1 MSYAILLRKSRSDL
15 ELEQIEK
22 METLKK
28 HEQIL
33 TELATRMKLN
43 IIETYKEVVSGDSL
57 EARPEMQRLI
67 KDLYKGKYKG
77 VLVVN
82 LDRLARGNAKDQ
94 GIILEA
100 FKMTNTLIITPQKTY
115 DPNNMSDEDFIDFG
129 LFMARFEYKAITR
142 RMSVGK
148 LQAVKNGNYLAT
160 HAPYGYDIIRNGKND
175 RTLKENEKADIV
187 RMIFNWYTIDN
198 LSAGAIAR
206 KLTDMKIPSPKNKR
220 EWHRGTVNE
229 ILDNEVYIGKI
240 KWQYRKH
247 VKEFDNGQIV
257 KKCRRQKDYQLYE
270 GKHEGIISE
279 EQFNIAKSRVGSV
292 PATINTVIRN
302 PLASILKCKHCG
314 KSMLMQTFKK
324 SKPRICHRES
334 QVCKVKSCNFEV
346 VYNTL
351 ISALELEI
359 KDFEF
364 KLTNEYE
371 IQKQQ
376 DKKKQLAILKKE
388 LEALE
393 EQQEELYNLLERKVY
408 TEKVFMKRN
417 AKIQT
422 QIEELET
429 KMQQLEV
436 VKEINYSER
445 IIKLK
450 DVILALK
457 DDNVDAKSKND
468 MLKEVIER
476 IDYSVENG
484 KVILE
489 VY

>member
-33 TELATRMKLN
+33 TELAAKMKLN
-43 IIETYKEVVSGDSL
+43 VVETYREVVSGDSL
-57 EARPEMQRLI
+57 DLRPEMQRLLN
-67 KDLYKGKYKG
+67 DLYQDKYKG

-142 RMSVGK
+142 RMNVGK

-175 RTLKENEKADIV
+175 RTLKENDKAEIV
-187 RMIFNWYTIDN
+187 KMIFNWYTIDK

-240 KWQYRKH
+240 KWQHRKY
-247 VKEFDNGQIV
+247 VKEFDNGQVV

-270 GKHEGIISE
+270 GKHTGIISE

-302 PLASILKCKHCG
+302 PLASILKCKKCG

-351 ISALELEI
+351 ISALELEV
-359 KDFEF
+359 KEFEF
-364 KLTNEYE
+364 KLSNEYE
-371 IQKQQ
+371 VQKQQ
-376 DKKKQLAILKKE
+376 DQKKQIKLLQKE
-388 LEALE
+388 LEVLE
-393 EQQEELYNLLERKVY
+393 EQLEEMYTLLERKVY
-408 TEKVFMKRN
+408 TEKIFLKRSSKVQIEIEEIEN
-417 AKIQT
+417 K
-422 QIEELET
+422 IEELSKIE
-429 KMQQLEV
+429 EV
-436 VKEINYSER
+436 NYSER
-445 IIKLK
+445 IVKLK
-450 DVILALK
+450 DVIQALK
-457 DDNVDAKSKND
+457 SDSVDAKIKND

-484 KVILE
+484 RIVLE

>member
-43 IIETYKEVVSGDSL
+43 VIETYKEVVSGDSL

-187 RMIFNWYTIDN
+187 RMIYNWYTIDN